1 MALQSQTLRG
11 ASGVRSSGALVK
23 AQRTSQKRILGLMLL
38 VLILGAGFIY
48 LVRNRDGG
56 GAAGLGPQTA
66 KADGA
71 ATTGAATVPPMKD
84 PIAAATPVASPA
96 APKVEPTVLEMG
108 GRTRPANATGTGTP
122 VNTLPTFT
130 NATKP
135 TTTPAVTPTT
145 GATPTTAPTAGL
157 GTPPP
162 TGTPMVRDPLATSQ
176 PAASPATATQP
187 DGSGLPGELAAV
199 QSLAERAI
207 AEKRLVEARAQLNK
221 ILVDP
226 RVGEKD
232 RDGIRKWMADLNK
245 ELVFSANAYPNDSIS
260 DTYKVEKGD
269 SLIKIS
275 RKVNSVTESG
285 FIQRVNGVN
294 PNALRVGQQLK
305 IVKGPFHA
313 VVSKSA
319 FRMDIYAGP
328 AVAPSAIGTSGLGGG
343 AEPGWTYIRS
353 FPVGLGEKGVTP
365 LGAFTVKENSKLI
378 NPHWVNPRTGE
389 KFDKDDPKNPI
400 GERWLGL
407 QGLDEK
413 TKEVN
418 GYGIHG
424 TVVADSI
431 GKEMSMG
438 CVRMNAEDVEVV
450 YEMLMGRSS
459 VVKIVP

>member
-23 AQRTSQKRILGLMLL
+23 AQRSSQKRILGLMLL

-66 KADGA
+66 KADGSA
-71 ATTGAATVPPMKD
+71 ATGAVPPLKE
-84 PIAAATPVASPA
+84 PIAAAIPA

-108 GRTRPANATGTGTP
+108 GRTRPSNATTP
-122 VNTLPTFT
+122 TNTLPAFT

-135 TTTPAVTPTT
+135 TTTPAADPATTPVAS
-145 GATPTTAPTAGL
+145 GAGTAA
-157 GTPPP
+157 PP

-176 PAASPATATQP
+176 PAAAPTTP
-187 DGSGLPGELAAV
+187 DASGLPGELAAV
-199 QSLAERAI
+199 QTLAERAI

-232 RDGIRKWMADLNK
+232 RDGIRKWMTDLNK
-245 ELVFSANAYPNDSIS
+245 ELVFSANAFPNDPIS

-294 PNALRVGQQLK
+294 PSTLRVGQQLK

-328 AVAPSAIGTSGLGGG
+328 SVAPSAIGTSGLGAG
-343 AEPGWTYIRS
+343 AEPGWIYICS

-365 LGAFTVKENSKLI
+365 IGAFTVKDQSKLI
-378 NPHWVNPRTGE
+378 NPPWVNPRTGE

-400 GERWLGL
+400 GERWVGL

-413 TKEVN
+413 TKAFT

-424 TVVADSI
+424 TVVPESI

-438 CVRMNAEDVEVV
+438 CVRMNSADVEVV